1 MSEEKKKRSKKTI
14 KIILII
20 AAAAALVLAAVY
32 TLVIKP
38 AQSED
43 KYIYKESKA
52 VKGNLVKGIMESGT
66 VTLTTSSVDYDLDI
80 EETETEEESSSDDSD
95 DDSTSTH
102 YLEIENV
109 SVTPGQRIAEGDEL
123 FSLSQNSIKIPPT
136 TSVTATTSTLSSNLS
151 SNPDFF
157 AAIPTTTA
165 GKTPTIRRP

>member
-123 FSLSQNSIKIPPT
+123 FSLSQNSIDAVRRNLEEVYTRKLKIRK
-136 TSVTATTSTLSSNLS
+136 SV
-151 SNPDFF
+151 
-157 AAIPTTTA
+157 
-165 GKTPTIRRP
+165 KY